1 MRSVVKFLLPT
12 LVLSLAVAACGSS
25 SKSGSSSQAT
35 TTPAAPASSSG
46 ESAAVVKTASNATL
60 HATVLVN
67 AQGMTLYSLSAEKN
81 GKFICTSSACV
92 AVWHPLSAS
101 STAMPSGAV
110 GSLGTVKRPDGTV
123 QVTYKGMPLYTFAQD
138 KQPGEAGGQG
148 IKDVGTWGAVTV
160 TAASSGA
167 GGATTTSTT
176 ATTTPAE
183 TPAPAGSGGGGS
195 GGGGYGY

>member
-1 MRSVVKFLLPT
+1 
-12 LVLSLAVAACGSS
+12 
-25 SKSGSSSQAT
+25 
-35 TTPAAPASSSG
+35 
-46 ESAAVVKTASNATL
+46 VKTASNATL

-92 AVWHPLSAS
+92 AVWHPLSVS
-101 STAMPSGAV
+101 STAVPSGAAV
-110 GSLGTVKRPDGTV
+110 GSLGTVKRPDGTE
-123 QVTYKGMPLYTFAQD
+123 QVTYKGMPLYTFGQD

-148 IKDVGTWGAVTV
+148 VKDVGTWGAVTV

-167 GGATTTSTT
+167 GAATTTSTT